1 MRIGPTFTAV
11 VAITLVGAAD
21 VHSDGSGLAEQTTR
35 LAQPRQLAQ
44 APEPPPM
51 AQPGAESPPSM
62 APAPPA
68 GAPPNPSPGTPAMV
82 LDDQEVSTILGKSV
96 RSSAGEDMG
105 RIVDIIVSRDGQV
118 HAAII
123 DFGGFLGIGMRKI
136 AVDWHALNFAP
147 AGKPG
152 LITLELT
159 RNQVRLAP
167 EYKRGEPVVVVGAVG
182 AERMPS
188 SEVAAPER

>member
-35 LAQPRQLAQ
+35 SAQPRQLAQ

-82 LDDQEVSTILGKSV
+82 LDDQEVSTILGKSAGDDAV
-96 RSSAGEDMG
+96 SGDLHLRLGRDKHWKREFSA
-105 RIVDIIVSRDGQV
+105 
-118 HAAII
+118 
-123 DFGGFLGIGMRKI
+123 
-136 AVDWHALNFAP
+136 
-147 AGKPG
+147 
-152 LITLELT
+152 
-159 RNQVRLAP
+159 
-167 EYKRGEPVVVVGAVG
+167 
-182 AERMPS
+182 AERRRDAKS
-188 SEVAAPER
+188 GAAMSDGSFPIHNARECRKVRP